1 MVYVQFTDFISDTT
15 EVRRLARNVITA
27 DFTDDQIKSYQY
39 KVYSIIRTET
49 DKDDW
54 IVTDREF
61 GGLQLIETIIA
72 ANLIKMHYGDGSSE
86 SNAAAQAEIDAAYKE
101 LDAIIENLDSGA
113 GTESGSIL
121 ETDYK
126 SWNLNTDIEP
136 PNRLANVGIS
146 EVDF

>member
-1 MVYVQFTDFISDTT
+1 MPTYTAFVDFISDTT
-15 EVRRLARNVITA
+15 EVRKLARNVITA

-39 KVYSIIRTET
+39 KVYSIIRTAT

-54 IVTDREF
+54 DTLDREF

-72 ANLIKMHYGDGSSE
+72 ANLIKMHYGDGSGE
-86 SNAAAQAEIDAAYKE
+86 SIAAAQAEIDAAYKE
-101 LDAIIENLDSGA
+101 LEDIIDNLDTGTGESGA
-113 GTESGSIL
+113 IQ

-126 SWNLNTDIEP
+126 SWNLNPDVDP
-136 PNRLANVGIS
+136 PNRLRNTTIT

>member
-1 MVYVQFTDFISDTT
+1 MVYVQFTDFISDTG

-39 KVYSIIRTET
+39 KVYSIIRTAT

-54 IVTDREF
+54 ATTDREF

-72 ANLIKMHYGDGSSE
+72 ANLIKIHYGDGTGE

-101 LDAIIENLDSGA
+101 LEDIIQNLDT
-113 GTESGSIL
+113 GTAESGSIV

-126 SWNLNTDIEP
+126 SWNLNELVDP
-136 PNRLANVGIS
+136 PNRLSNVGIS